1 MKLQIISSPSLQEGP
16 RVHLTPLRFENV
28 RTHFRWRNDPT
39 ISFFTGAHP
48 FQQES
53 YRSFADRFDARL
65 RHPNPAVH
73 EFEIHDAEDL
83 LIGYAFIERS
93 ESAPHE
99 GHIGLFIGDSQHRDE
114 GYGHDA
120 LNLLLTYA
128 FQTLHLHRVTADTLS
143 LNLAWQTLLTNAR
156 FQQETRRRDYVFHD
170 GTFWDQVTYGL
181 LASEYFG
188 THAKA
193 A

>member
-1 MKLQIISSPSLQEGP
+1 MKLQVISSPSPLEGP
-16 RVHLTPLRFENV
+16 RVHLAHLRFENV

-39 ISFFTGAHP
+39 LSFFTGAHP

-53 YRSFADRFDARL
+53 YRSFADRFDVRL

-73 EFEIHDAEDL
+73 EFEIHDGEDA

-93 ESAPHE
+93 ETTPHE
-99 GHIGLFIGDSQHRDE
+99 GHIGLFIGDAERRHQ
-114 GYGHDA
+114 GYAHDA
-120 LNLLLTYA
+120 LDLLLSYA
-128 FQTLHLHRVTADTLS
+128 FRTLHLHRLIADTLS
-143 LNLAWQTLLTNAR
+143 LNIAWQTLLKNAH
-156 FQQETRRRDYVFHD
+156 FQQETRRRDYVYHD
-170 GTFWDQVTYGL
+170 GAFCDQVTYGL